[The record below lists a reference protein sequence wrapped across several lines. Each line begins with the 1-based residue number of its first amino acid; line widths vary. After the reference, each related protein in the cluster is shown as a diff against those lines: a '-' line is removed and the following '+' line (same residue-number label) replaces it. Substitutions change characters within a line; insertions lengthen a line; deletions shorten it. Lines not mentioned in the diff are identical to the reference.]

1 MICKIIEKYLSSYLD
16 KESSP
21 LVNLLIDRHIKSCS
35 SCKAKLVLFV
45 RISEAA
51 GKKEVIKLSP
61 EFMRNLKNKILEAK
75 VQQASVSKPESIN
88 IKMKLAFGV
97 FCFALLAGGLLFFSR
112 EKETQINEFATLA
125 SQTSAEIIQ
134 IDTDLEY
141 STYSSQTRRW

>member
-1 MICKIIEKYLSSYLD
+1 MICKIVEKYLSSYLD

-61 EFMRNLKNKILEAK
+61 EFMRNLKSKILEAK
-75 VQQASVSKPESIN
+75 I
-88 IKMKLAFGV
+88 
-97 FCFALLAGGLLFFSR
+97 
-112 EKETQINEFATLA
+112 
-125 SQTSAEIIQ
+125 
-134 IDTDLEY
+134 
-141 STYSSQTRRW
+141 